1 MNKHSTP
8 RAPWLRRSLLPLM
21 TAVSFGLTV
30 SAEADTPTR
39 INTRIATP
47 LEAPPPPAGRAG
59 EEGVLIM
66 VCRRGLDAVQTQQS
80 AQDLPMLCLATQVSE
95 EAAQLGPARFR
106 ELLDKAA
113 SAGAVFV
120 VVVRPE

>member
-1 MNKHSTP
+1 MKKHSTT
-8 RAPWLRRSLLPLM
+8 RVAWLRRTLLPVM
-21 TAVSFGLTV
+21 TAASFCLTV

-47 LEAPPPPAGRAG
+47 PEAPPPAAGRAS

-66 VCRRGLDAVQTQQS
+66 VCRRGLDVVQTQQS

-113 SAGAVFV
+113 SSGAMFV